1 MNAQSLR
8 NKTAMFIDYIC
19 DLKLD
24 IIAVT
29 ETWLSGD
36 DDAIKAECIPDGYK
50 LELGVSRSERRGGG
64 AALIYRSSIT
74 VKQINVHQRSSF
86 EISEFSLAH
95 DSWRV
100 RLAIFYRTPYSRSH
114 PVTLATFIAEFFKY
128 LESLMMCTE
137 PLLICGDF
145 NVHLDDP
152 QNYYTTAFTDI
163 LDSMNLTQHV
173 HFSTQ
178 VHGHTL
184 DLIVTRKSD
193 TLVSGSP
200 YPGCFFSDHMTVLC
214 NLNLLRPS
222 YSIKRE
228 SYRKLKSINID
239 LFKDDL
245 CSSDLCQRPPSG
257 LDSLVSCYNTTLK
270 ALLDK
275 HAPIRSRRMVV
286 RPCVP
291 WFTDEISV
299 AKRKQRKAERR
310 WRKTKLM
317 ADWNVFKSIKNS
329 TTFLMN
335 NARKEFYT
343 NTVNECSGDQR
354 KLFDVLRKLLNKKRD
369 SSFPPHCDKK
379 TLANDLG
386 MFFVKKIADIRAG
399 LDSVS
404 NCDKQRDDRFSSVRC
419 SSSLRDFALLDAD
432 SVRTLVAKAPN
443 KSCHLDPVPTS
454 IVKQC
459 LDELLPVFTTII
471 NSSLQTGSFP
481 DHWKLALVNPLLKQP
496 GLELVFRNFRPVCNL
511 PFVSKLTEKTAAVQ
525 LSSYLVTN
533 NLFPL
538 LQSAYRPHHST
549 ETALLKVKNDILM
562 NMDKQH
568 VTLLVLL
575 DLSAAFDTV
584 NHVILLDR
592 LKTEFGVSG
601 TVLDWFASYLSDRSQ
616 RVSIDGV
623 MSEKFDLDCGVPQG
637 SCLGPLLFVIY
648 SSKLFQIIQTHLPD
662 AHCYADDSQ
671 LYLSFKP
678 GNVSCEKIALHAMEL
693 CIADI
698 KTWMLSD
705 KLKLNSEKTEFLI
718 IGTRQQLSKI
728 NVPDLSIAI
737 GDCRVEPSTEPVK
750 NLGSWFDSQL
760 TMVPHINKSCG
771 AAFYHLHNIRR
782 IRKYLS
788 RQAAEALVHAF
799 VTSKIDYCNSLLYGL
814 PSTHIQKLQRVQNAA
829 ARLVTGSARF
839 CRITPLFISL
849 HWLPVKFRINYKI
862 VLLTFKCIY
871 GLAPAYLAD
880 MILVKSPTRYNLRSN
895 CALQLVPSSVKHRA
909 TLGDRAFQQAAP
921 TLWNALPPTIRNIS
935 SFNVFKTAVKTY
947 YFKLAFNL

>member
-1 MNAQSLR
+1 M
-8 NKTAMFIDYIC
+8 
-19 DLKLD
+19 
-24 IIAVT
+24 
-29 ETWLSGD
+29 
-36 DDAIKAECIPDGYK
+36 
-50 LELGVSRSERRGGG
+50 
-64 AALIYRSSIT
+64 
-74 VKQINVHQRSSF
+74 
-86 EISEFSLAH
+86 
-95 DSWRV
+95 
-100 RLAIFYRTPYSRSH
+100 
-114 PVTLATFIAEFFKY
+114 
-128 LESLMMCTE
+128 
-137 PLLICGDF
+137 
-145 NVHLDDP
+145 
-152 QNYYTTAFTDI
+152 
-163 LDSMNLTQHV
+163 
-173 HFSTQ
+173 
-178 VHGHTL
+178 
-184 DLIVTRKSD
+184 
-193 TLVSGSP
+193 
-200 YPGCFFSDHMTVLC
+200 
-214 NLNLLRPS
+214 
-222 YSIKRE
+222 
-228 SYRKLKSINID
+228 
-239 LFKDDL
+239 
-245 CSSDLCQRPPSG
+245 
-257 LDSLVSCYNTTLK
+257 
-270 ALLDK
+270 
-275 HAPIRSRRMVV
+275 
-286 RPCVP
+286 
-291 WFTDEISV
+291 
-299 AKRKQRKAERR
+299 
-310 WRKTKLM
+310 
-317 ADWNVFKSIKNS
+317 
-329 TTFLMN
+329 
-335 NARKEFYT
+335 
-343 NTVNECSGDQR
+343 
-354 KLFDVLRKLLNKKRD
+354 
-369 SSFPPHCDKK
+369 
-379 TLANDLG
+379 
-386 MFFVKKIADIRAG
+386 
-399 LDSVS
+399 
-404 NCDKQRDDRFSSVRC
+404 
-419 SSSLRDFALLDAD
+419 
-432 SVRTLVAKAPN
+432 
-443 KSCHLDPVPTS
+443 
-454 IVKQC
+454 
-459 LDELLPVFTTII
+459 
-471 NSSLQTGSFP
+471 
-481 DHWKLALVNPLLKQP
+481 
-496 GLELVFRNFRPVCNL
+496 FRNFRPVSNL
-511 PFVSKLTEKTAAVQ
+511 PFVSKLTEKAAAVQ

-575 DLSAAFDTV
+575 DLSAAFDTI

-616 RVSIDGV
+616 RVSIDGA
-623 MSEKFDLDCGVPQG
+623 MSDKFDLDCGVPQG

-648 SSKLFQIIQTHLPD
+648 SSKFFQIIQTHLPD

-678 GNVSCEKIALHAMEL
+678 GNVSNEKSALHAIEL

-728 NVPDLSIAI
+728 NAPDLSIAI

-771 AAFYHLHNIRR
+771 SAFYHLHNIRR

-788 RQAAEALVHAF
+788 RPAAEALVHAF

-829 ARLVTGSARF
+829 ARLVTGATRL

-862 VLLTFKCIY
+862 VLLTFKCIH

-880 MILVKSPTRYNLRSN
+880 MILVKSPIRYNLRSN

-935 SFNVFKTAVKTY
+935 SFNVFKTAVKSY